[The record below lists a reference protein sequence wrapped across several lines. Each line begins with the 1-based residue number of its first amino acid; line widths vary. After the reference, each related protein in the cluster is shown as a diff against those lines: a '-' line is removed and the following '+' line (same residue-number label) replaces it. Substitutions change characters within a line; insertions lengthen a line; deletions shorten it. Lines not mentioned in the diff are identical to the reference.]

1 MVFEFTNVKDN
12 AITMV
17 HRPHLGPLLSIDVP
31 FDDLPKWKVSKA
43 KMPQICPAETA
54 AALLPHKVPMA
65 KEELSKLQATMAL
78 HEACEKHQVDHHQIA
93 FAQNPMGLWTL
104 QAIKKA
110 KQLKLVPLGSL
121 AKLKGKEP
129 RGCIL
134 MEHGGIKWQIHPW
147 KQYQAWGEDA
157 KSQETLV
164 PFWWCKSGS
173 EQCNMEIHSI
183 TMTTSSGNVKIPV
196 LTNTVAIDA
205 NQLLLYPKP
214 EDNENMGGGE
224 SSQPKKKLK
233 ATK

>member
-78 HEACEKHQVDHHQIA
+78 HEACEKHQVDHNQIA

-183 TMTTSSGNVKIPV
+183 TMTTSSGNAKIPV
-196 LTNTVAIDA
+196 LTNTLAIDA
-205 NQLLLYPKP
+205 NQLLLAIVPK
-214 EDNENMGGGE
+214 
-224 SSQPKKKLK
+224 
-233 ATK
+233 A

>member
-110 KQLKLVPLGSL
+110 KQSKSGPLGSL

-129 RGCIL
+129 KGVHT
-134 MEHGGIKWQIHPW
+134 HG
-147 KQYQAWGEDA
+147 AWWHQVANPPLEA
-157 KSQETLV
+157 
-164 PFWWCKSGS
+164 
-173 EQCNMEIHSI
+173 
-183 TMTTSSGNVKIPV
+183 IPS
-196 LTNTVAIDA
+196 L
-205 NQLLLYPKP
+205 
-214 EDNENMGGGE
+214 G
-224 SSQPKKKLK
+224 
-233 ATK
+233 